1 MVWDDDNT
9 NAEIALLLLVLQIAY
24 SLTKPNIIEERVSTD
39 NIEIIFYI
47 IQNVNPIYNECR
59 LTTYEIPFQILEVT
73 ILPPVYN
80 SKFNPE
86 SYSTTF
92 IIFLFHPING

>member
-1 MVWDDDNT
+1 MHMRGNGDGMGWDDDNT

-24 SLTKPNIIEERVSTD
+24 SLTKPNIMEERVSTD

-59 LTTYEIPFQILEVT
+59 LT
-73 ILPPVYN
+73 LPTK
-80 SKFNPE
+80 SHF
-86 SYSTTF
+86 
-92 IIFLFHPING
+92 